1 MEPAA
6 APIPMV
12 SSKSPALTTTR
23 VRPVLEQTMSLVPVG
38 TLVQPDPAAG
48 RRPARSRMVMVVA
61 SSWMR
66 MVSCVPGGA
75 VSVRTVPDLVTVA
88 GPITKAGAAENT
100 TVATTVAATATATA
114 TAAAEGRGAGGGGRG
129 AGLRIPYR
137 RRLLH

>member
-1 MEPAA
+1 
-6 APIPMV
+6 
-12 SSKSPALTTTR
+12 
-23 VRPVLEQTMSLVPVG
+23 MSLVPVG

-100 TVATTVAATATATA
+100 TVATTVAATATARQRR
-114 TAAAEGRGAGGGGRG
+114 EAGGGAGRG